1 MKGSEGVVTLAS
13 WKARSGA
20 GAEERKFMGSRNNW
34 LQGAVLAGMMLLAIL
49 LAMPAKAYGYTDPGT
64 GTFAYQAV
72 YAAFIGGS
80 FYIRKF
86 LKRFF
91 GKRSGK

>member
-1 MKGSEGVVTLAS
+1 MTGSQN
-13 WKARSGA
+13 K
-20 GAEERKFMGSRNNW
+20 W
-34 LQGAVLAGMMLLAIL
+34 LQGAALTEITLLPIL

-80 FYIRKF
+80 FYFRKL

>member
-1 MKGSEGVVTLAS
+1 MLVGSNRLKRVIELGL
-13 WKARSGA
+13 
-20 GAEERKFMGSRNNW
+20 
-34 LQGAVLAGMMLLAIL
+34 MMLALL
-49 LAMPAKAYGYTDPGT
+49 LAAPAKAHAYTDPGT

-80 FYIRKF
+80 FYFRKL

-91 GKRSGK
+91 SKRSDK

>member
-1 MKGSEGVVTLAS
+1 MTLQNNRL
-13 WKARSGA
+13 KAA
-20 GAEERKFMGSRNNW
+20 
-34 LQGAVLAGMMLLAIL
+34 LLLGMIL
-49 LAMPAKAYGYTDPGT
+49 LPLMLAAPVKAYGYTDPGT

-72 YAAFIGGS
+72 YAAFIGGT
-80 FYIRKF
+80 FYFRKL

>member
-1 MKGSEGVVTLAS
+1 MTGDQGQRL
-13 WKARSGA
+13 
-20 GAEERKFMGSRNNW
+20 RK
-34 LQGAVLAGMMLLAIL
+34 AVLTGLLVLPIF
-49 LAMPAKAYGYTDPGT
+49 LATPVKALSYTDPGT
-64 GTFAYQAV
+64 GTFAYQAI

-80 FYIRKF
+80 FYVRKW

>member
-1 MKGSEGVVTLAS
+1 M
-13 WKARSGA
+13 
-20 GAEERKFMGSRNNW
+20 MGSQNKW
-34 LQGAVLAGMMLLAIL
+34 LHGAALTGTMLLPIL

-64 GTFAYQAV
+64 GTFAYQAA

-80 FYIRKF
+80 FYFRKF

-91 GKRSGK
+91 SKRSDK